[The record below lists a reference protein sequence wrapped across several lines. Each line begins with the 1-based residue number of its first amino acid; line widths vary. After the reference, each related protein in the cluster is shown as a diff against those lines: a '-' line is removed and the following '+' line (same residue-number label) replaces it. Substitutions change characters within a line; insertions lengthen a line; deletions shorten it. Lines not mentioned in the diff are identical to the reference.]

1 MLFIKYETVW
11 FVISETI
18 YSALL
23 IQVTGGPK
31 IFFYAVGMYS
41 GTFKGLLDYGRI
53 SVSATKKLTA

>member
-1 MLFIKYETVW
+1 MNTGVIKYESVW
-11 FVISETI
+11 LVISETI

-23 IQVTGGPK
+23 IQVIGG

-41 GTFKGLLDYGRI
+41 GTFKGLLDYDRI